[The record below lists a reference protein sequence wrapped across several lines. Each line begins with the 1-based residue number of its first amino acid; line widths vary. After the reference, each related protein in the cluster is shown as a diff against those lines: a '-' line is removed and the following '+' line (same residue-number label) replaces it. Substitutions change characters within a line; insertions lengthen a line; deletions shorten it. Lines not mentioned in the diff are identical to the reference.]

1 MNASGETVHPSAAVG
16 RDDMSSAPLVSV
28 VMPVYNSTTHMQR
41 PIESVLAQSQASL
54 ELILVDDG
62 SSDGS
67 WSMIERY
74 AAADPRI
81 SALRLPRN
89 EGVAAARNAAL
100 QHARGEYIAFL
111 DSDDGWHPRKLE
123 LQLAH
128 MQASGCDVSYA
139 AYVRVGED
147 GRQLSQVA
155 PPQTLTHADL
165 LRSNHIGHLTGIYRR
180 GLGEFRFRRI
190 GHEDYAFWLDVL
202 RQAGSAERTLHDEPL
217 AWYLVRAGS
226 VSSHKLRAARWQWRI
241 YREVEQLGR
250 LAASR
255 YMLHY
260 VVNALYKRR

>member
-1 MNASGETVHPSAAVG
+1 MNGLVDSVHPTPPLARHDIA
-16 RDDMSSAPLVSV
+16 SAPRVSV
-28 VMPVYNSTTHMQR
+28 VMPVYNSATHMRR
-41 PIESVLAQSQASL
+41 PIESVLAQSLTDL

-62 SSDGS
+62 STDDS
-67 WSMIERY
+67 WAMIERY

-81 SALRLPRN
+81 NAVRLPRN
-89 EGVAAARNAAL
+89 EGVAAARNEAL
-100 QHARGEYIAFL
+100 QRARGEYIAFL

-155 PPQTLTHADL
+155 PPPTLSHADL

-180 GLGEFRFRRI
+180 GLGDFRFRRI
-190 GHEDYAFWLDVL
+190 GHEDYAFWLGVL

-217 AWYLVRAGS
+217 AWYLVRPGS
-226 VSSHKLRAARWQWRI
+226 VSSDKLRAARWQWRI

-260 VVNALYKRR
+260 FVNALRKRH

>member
-1 MNASGETVHPSAAVG
+1 MNTSGDSVQPSPVVA
-16 RDDMSSAPLVSV
+16 RDDLPAAPRVSV
-28 VMPVYNSTTHMQR
+28 VMPVYNSAAHMQR
-41 PIESVLAQSQASL
+41 PIESVLAQSLTDL

-62 SSDGS
+62 SSDDS
-67 WSMIERY
+67 WAMMERY

-81 SALRLPRN
+81 SVVRLARN
-89 EGVAAARNAAL
+89 EGVAAARNEAL
-100 QHARGEYIAFL
+100 QRARGEYIAFL

-128 MQASGCDVSYA
+128 MQASACDVSYA
-139 AYVRVGED
+139 AYVRIGED
-147 GRQLSQVA
+147 GRQLSEVT
-155 PPQTLTHADL
+155 PPPTLRHADL

-190 GHEDYAFWLDVL
+190 GHEDYAFWLDVV
-202 RQAGSAERTLHDEPL
+202 RRAGSAERTLHDEPL

-226 VSSHKLRAARWQWRI
+226 VSSDKLRAARWQWHI

-250 LAASR
+250 LAAAR

-260 VVNALYKRR
+260 VVNALHKRR